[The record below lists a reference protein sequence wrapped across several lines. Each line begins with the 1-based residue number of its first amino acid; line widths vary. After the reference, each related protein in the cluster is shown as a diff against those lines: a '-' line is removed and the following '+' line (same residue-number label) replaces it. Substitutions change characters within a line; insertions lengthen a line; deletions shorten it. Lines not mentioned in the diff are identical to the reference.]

1 MDFYERKRKG
11 ERIKSYQEAAQ
22 ELAYR
27 VSRTDDPAAKPAA
40 EVADR
45 AMKRADARAFA
56 GNTHWVP
63 GVKWNHKE
71 VD

>member
-1 MDFYERKRKG
+1 MYFYERKRKG

-27 VSRTDDPAAKPAA
+27 ASRTDDPAARPAA
-40 EVADR
+40 EIADR
-45 AMKRADARAFA
+45 AQKRANARAFA

-63 GVKWNHKE
+63 GVQWDHTK